1 MAKDGKVIITCAVTG
16 AIHTPTMSEYLPLT
30 PNEVA
35 EDAIAAAEAGVRA
48 LQAQLAARLGV
59 EVSWSDRLPKPPS
72 PDALRGA
79 LEDEDDDEQNDAEAA
94 AAAVPED
101 SVEVV
106 AAECCSPEED
116 FKTEEAGKEEG
127 EEEAPELDVEVA
139 DVNQSEAAPDID

>member
-1 MAKDGKVIITCAVTG
+1 MMRGKD
-16 AIHTPTMSEYLPLT
+16 
-30 PNEVA
+30 
-35 EDAIAAAEAGVRA
+35 
-48 LQAQLAARLGV
+48 
-59 EVSWSDRLPKPPS
+59 VSKK
-72 PDALRGA
+72 
-79 LEDEDDDEQNDAEAA
+79 DEDDDEQNDAEAA

-106 AAECCSPEED
+106 AAECRSPEED